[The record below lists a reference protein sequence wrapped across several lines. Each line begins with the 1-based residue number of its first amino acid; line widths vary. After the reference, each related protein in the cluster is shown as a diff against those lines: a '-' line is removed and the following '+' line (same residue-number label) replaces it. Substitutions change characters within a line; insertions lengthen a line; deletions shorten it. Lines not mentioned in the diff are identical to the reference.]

1 MATVRMLI
9 CFLFSVSFF
18 TGDKLGRRWSI
29 WLAMIL
35 VVIGAVLQTT
45 AFNVPHLVIG
55 RVICGFGTGIKT
67 STVPM

>member
-1 MATVRMLI
+1 MT
-9 CFLFSVSFF
+9 
-18 TGDKLGRRWSI
+18 
-29 WLAMIL
+29 L